1 MRVVALIIRI
11 LRQFKRDKRTL
22 GLLVFAPI
30 LVLTMMHLV
39 FNGDT
44 YVPKVGLVNIPEPV
58 QNQLNLEGAYIVEF
72 EDTNLA
78 MAELKQKEID
88 AYIAFESQ
96 SPAIVLE
103 GSDPTVN
110 GAVMKWIQLAFKP
123 LQQQAAPVELDMEF
137 LHGASDMGQFD
148 YFGPVLL
155 GFFIFFFVFLIGGV
169 SFLRERTTGTLERLL
184 SSPLRRWEIVIG
196 YVLGFGLF
204 TILQAGIIV
213 TYSIYVL
220 GMLMEGTVAYV
231 LLITLLLAL
240 CALTL
245 GIFLS
250 SFANNELQMMQFI
263 PIVIIPQIFFSGLF
277 NLETISEWLNW
288 IGPLTPLYYG
298 ADALRDVMVRG
309 YGWSEI
315 WLDILVLTGF
325 SVLFLLLNI
334 LALKKYRKI

>member
-1 MRVVALIIRI
+1 MRIAAIIVRI

-30 LVLTMMHLV
+30 LVLTMMNLV
-39 FNGDT
+39 FNGNP
-44 YVPKVGLVNIPEPV
+44 YVPKVGLVNVPEPV
-58 QNQLNLEGAYIVEF
+58 QNQLNLEAATIVEF
-72 EDTNLA
+72 KDTNLA
-78 MAELKQKEID
+78 KQGLEQKEID
-88 AYIAFESQ
+88 TYIVFEGQ
-96 SPAIVLE
+96 TPAIVLE

-110 GAVMKWIQLAFKP
+110 GAVMKWIQSAFKP
-123 LQQQAAPVELDMEF
+123 LQQQTAPMELNIDF
-137 LHGASDMGQFD
+137 VHGAMDMGQFD

-184 SSPLRRWEIVIG
+184 SSPLRRWEIVSG

-220 GMLMEGTVAYV
+220 DMLMEGSIGYV

-277 NLETISEWLNW
+277 NLDTISEWLNW
-288 IGPLTPLYYG
+288 VGPITPLYYG

-315 WLDILVLTGF
+315 WMDILVLTGF
-325 SVLFLLLNI
+325 SLLFLVLNI
-334 LALKKYRKI
+334 FALKKYRKI